1 MVSLTG
7 MLTPTV
13 PSSGLSTVRP
23 PVPRDPG
30 QPDPGQPDP
39 QHPDLVQ
46 ADVEQADLA
55 LLTGA
60 DAGGLLHAVL
70 ASEGVELV
78 EWSTHRVHH
87 RPGVGVTVGWPVRWR
102 AGTVVAEDY
111 LLGTTAPVP
120 PSAALL
126 DVQAGGRTVR
136 VWRHP
141 ADPVLPGL
149 ATATSPLSL
158 SALLGVQ
165 VTGLELL
172 TYRPLRRAV
181 LRVAATAPSGPATS
195 YVKVVRPHTAE
206 GLVERHA
213 VLRAAGLPVAP
224 LRDLGGG
231 VLVLDALPGVPLTE
245 AFATDGAAQVDPVV
259 VLDVLDQLPAAT
271 LALPRRPSWAERVT
285 HHALAAAAAH
295 PTRPEEILALGA
307 AIDRLVRA
315 TDPGPVVPTHGDLHE
330 ANLLMDGGR
339 LVGLLDVDSLG
350 PGHRVDD
357 LACLLG
363 HVSVLPAVAPD
374 VHRHVPGQLLRW
386 VTRLGAGVDPVAL
399 RARAAAVALSLVAG
413 ARTEGDWL
421 ADADGRVEAAR
432 RWLESAYAAAS
443 VELPDAPP

>member
-1 MVSLTG
+1 MGSLTG

-13 PSSGLSTVRP
+13 PSSEL
-23 PVPRDPG
+23 VPG
-30 QPDPGQPDP
+30 ELQPDLGQA
-39 QHPDLVQ
+39 DLVQ
-46 ADVEQADLA
+46 TGVEEADLA
-55 LLTGA
+55 LLTGPE
-60 DAGGLLHAVL
+60 AGGLLRAVL
-70 ASEGVELV
+70 AAESVELV

-102 AGTVVAEDY
+102 TGTVVAEDY

-126 DVQAGGRTVR
+126 EVQAGDRSVH

-141 ADPVLPGL
+141 ADPALPGL
-149 ATATSPLSL
+149 AAASSPTSLR
-158 SALLGVQ
+158 ALLGVP

-181 LRVAATAPSGPATS
+181 LRVAATTPSGPVTS
-195 YVKVVRPHTAE
+195 YVKVVRPHTAD

-213 VLRAAGLPVAP
+213 LLRAAGLPVAR
-224 LRDLGGG
+224 LRDLGDG
-231 VLVLDALPGVPLTE
+231 VLVLDALPGAPLTE
-245 AFATDGAAQVDPVV
+245 AFATDGAAQVDPGV
-259 VLDVLDQLPAAT
+259 VLDVLDRLPAAT
-271 LALPRRPSWAERVT
+271 LDLPRRPSWAERVT
-285 HHALAAAAAH
+285 HHASAAAAAH
-295 PTRPEEILALGA
+295 PARAEEILALGA

-363 HVSVLPAVAPD
+363 HVSVLSAVAPD
-374 VHRHVPGQLLRW
+374 VHRHVPLQLPRW
-386 VTRLGAGVDPVAL
+386 ETRLGAGVDPVAL

-421 ADADGRVEAAR
+421 ADADGRVDAAW
-432 RWLESAYAAAS
+432 RWWASAHAAAS
-443 VELPDAPP
+443 VGGPDAPP